1 MNLQEFI
8 EQTLLQVAA
17 ASQNV
22 SSEMKRKGLGEGVQ
36 DNHFIKVN
44 FDVAVTVSQESS
56 KDSKGGLRVLNAFM
70 LGEEKGEALK
80 AENVSRIRLELPI
93 KIVGAKTQSYQM
105 A

>member
-8 EQTLLQVAA
+8 EQTLLQVAE

-22 SSEMKRKGLGEGVQ
+22 SNEMKRKGLGEGVQ

-44 FDVAVTVSQESS
+44 FDVAVTVSQEST
-56 KDSKGGLRVLNAFM
+56 KDSKGGLKVLNAFM